1 METKGFLM
9 NSATESTLAFV
20 YKRSFID
27 DSVNCKTGP
36 LPRATDRL
44 CARCLIAADPSSALF
59 FLPGYFNQITAC
71 FLQRPVCVQVVV

>member
-1 METKGFLM
+1 M
-9 NSATESTLAFV
+9 N
-20 YKRSFID
+20 KRSVQAQTVVYW
-27 DSVNCKTGP
+27 SYSQLQKTGFYAP
-36 LPRATDRL
+36 DWL

>member
-1 METKGFLM
+1 METKGIPV
-9 NSATESTLAFV
+9 SSVRAHALAFV

-27 DSVNCKTGP
+27 DILNCKRPVLMP
-36 LPRATDRL
+36 LIGY
-44 CARCLIAADPSSALF
+44 ARCLIAADPSSALF